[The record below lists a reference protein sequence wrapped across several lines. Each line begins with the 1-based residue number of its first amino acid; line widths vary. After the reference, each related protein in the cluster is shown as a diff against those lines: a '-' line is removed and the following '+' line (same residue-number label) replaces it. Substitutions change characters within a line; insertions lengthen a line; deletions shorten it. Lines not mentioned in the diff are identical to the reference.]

1 MQDGDLPGM
10 PDSDTEFCDDN
21 QRALDLLWLGVSQRA
36 AATIGEASYNS
47 WLRPLRPAA
56 LHDTHVVLLA
66 PTAFLRDW
74 ISNKYKGILEREF
87 RVDIPHLR
95 EVVIEVG
102 LDARLEQITSDR
114 GNGKP
119 TGAASASRHAAT
131 ANEARAIEAPAI
143 GAPAIGA
150 PAIITPADTARGG
163 RTSESDQ
170 GLANVLDQNLT
181 FDNFVVGKPN
191 ELAYAAARRVA
202 DADGVAFNPLFL
214 YAGVGLGKTHLMHA
228 IAWHIR
234 KLRPERK
241 VLYVTAE
248 MFMYHFIKAVRFRDT
263 VSFKDRFRSVDVL
276 MVDDLQFISGK
287 ESTQEEFFHTFNELI
302 DRNHQIVV
310 SADRSPSDLE
320 GMEER
325 VRSRLAWGLVADIH
339 PTDFELRVGILE
351 QKLALQ
357 PEVKVPREVVEFLA
371 HRITSNVRELEGAM
385 RRVIAYHAL
394 MGRGISLDMVQEV
407 LADVLRAHARK
418 VSIDDIQRK
427 VAEHYNIRMAEM
439 SSARRARAVARPRQV
454 AMFLAKRLTSRSLPE
469 IGRKFGNRDHTTVL
483 HGVRRIEELI
493 QSDMT
498 LAEDVRLLEA
508 ALSN

>member
-1 MQDGDLPGM
+1 MQ
-10 PDSDTEFCDDN
+10 T
-21 QRALDLLWLGVSQRA
+21 V
-36 AATIGEASYNS
+36 GEASYNS
-47 WLRPLRPAA
+47 WLRPLRPVA
-56 LHDTHVVLLA
+56 LHDDQVVLLA
-66 PTAFLRDW
+66 PTGFLRDW
-74 ISNKYKGILEREF
+74 ISNNYRTLLEREF

-95 EVVIEVG
+95 EVVIDVG
-102 LDARLEQITSDR
+102 MDARLEAMVSRKDVIADDGAPMKR
-114 GNGKP
+114 AGKP
-119 TGAASASRHAAT
+119 VGATNGSVSRAVP
-131 ANEARAIEAPAI
+131 EAPS
-143 GAPAIGA
+143 
-150 PAIITPADTARGG
+150 IIRPGDAEPDK
-163 RTSESDQ
+163 
-170 GLANVLDQNLT
+170 GLVSVLDQNLT
-181 FDNFVVGKPN
+181 FDKFVVGKPN

-234 KLRPERK
+234 KRRPDRK
-241 VLYVTAE
+241 VLYLTAE

-263 VSFKDRFRSVDVL
+263 VSFKEKFRSVDVL

-351 QKLALQ
+351 QKLALE
-357 PEVKVPREVVEFLA
+357 PEVTVPREVVEFLA

-385 RRVIAYHAL
+385 KRVIAYHAL
-394 MGRGISLDMVQEV
+394 MGRAISLEMVQEV
-407 LADVLRAHARK
+407 LADVLRANARK

-493 QSDMT
+493 QSDVS
-498 LAEDVRLLEA
+498 LAEDVRMLEA

>member
-1 MQDGDLPGM
+1 MRDDDLSEAPSPEPQG
-10 PDSDTEFCDDN
+10 CDDN
-21 QRALDLLWLGVSQRA
+21 QRALDLLWIGVSQRA
-36 AATIGEASYNS
+36 MQTVGEASYNS
-47 WLRPLRPAA
+47 WLRPLRPVA
-56 LHDTHVVLLA
+56 LHDDQVVLLA
-66 PTAFLRDW
+66 PTGFLRDW
-74 ISNKYKGILEREF
+74 ISNNYRTLLEREF

-95 EVVIEVG
+95 EVVIDVG
-102 LDARLEQITSDR
+102 MDARLEAMVSRKDVIADDGAPMKR
-114 GNGKP
+114 AGKP
-119 TGAASASRHAAT
+119 VGATNGSVSRAVP
-131 ANEARAIEAPAI
+131 EAPS
-143 GAPAIGA
+143 
-150 PAIITPADTARGG
+150 IIRPGDAEPDK
-163 RTSESDQ
+163 
-170 GLANVLDQNLT
+170 GLVSVLDQNLT
-181 FDNFVVGKPN
+181 FDKFVVGKPN

-234 KLRPERK
+234 KRRPDRK
-241 VLYVTAE
+241 VLYLTAE

-263 VSFKDRFRSVDVL
+263 VSFKEKFRSVDVL

-351 QKLALQ
+351 QKLALE
-357 PEVKVPREVVEFLA
+357 PEVTVPREVVEFLA

-385 RRVIAYHAL
+385 KRVIAYHAL
-394 MGRGISLDMVQEV
+394 MGRAISLEMVQEV
-407 LADVLRAHARK
+407 LADVLRANARK

-493 QSDMT
+493 QSDVS
-498 LAEDVRLLEA
+498 LAEDVRMLEA

>member
-1 MQDGDLPGM
+1 LQDGDLPGT
-10 PDSDTEFCDDN
+10 PESDAEFCDDN

-36 AATIGEASYNS
+36 AVTVGEASYNS
-47 WLRPLRPAA
+47 WLRPLRPVA

-102 LDARLEQITSDR
+102 LDARLDLVNSDR
-114 GNGKP
+114 QAVRP
-119 TGAASASRHAAT
+119 TADAAVPAPRKGG
-131 ANEARAIEAPAI
+131 AIE
-143 GAPAIGA
+143 A
-150 PAIITPADTARGG
+150 PAIITPADAPAPSHAPRGA
-163 RTSESDQ
+163 RTSDSDQ

-263 VSFKDRFRSVDVL
+263 MSFKDRFRSVDVL

-287 ESTQEEFFHTFNELI
+287 ESTQEEFFHTFNEL
-302 DRNHQIVV
+302 VV
-310 SADRSPSDLE
+310 AADRSPSDLE

-357 PEVKVPREVVEFLA
+357 PDVKVPREVVEFLA

-394 MGRGISLDMVQEV
+394 MGRAISLDMVQEV

-493 QSDMT
+493 QSDMS